1 MSPVCCTRWDLAR
14 ILATR
19 FLEAEVISFGNFE
32 RDFSKEE
39 MKLETGIDVG
49 ACRNKVHSFHQ
60 KFLLIIIQ
68 SCVSEINNQ
77 SFLNR

>member
-49 ACRNKVHSFHQ
+49 VGTKFIPFIKSSFSSSFKV
-60 KFLLIIIQ
+60 
-68 SCVSEINNQ
+68 VSVRLTINL
-77 SFLNR
+77 S